1 MADINKEQE
10 RDELHRAMP
19 DRRRAVN
26 PPVGAG
32 CGEDRVRC
40 RAHESASTSLSSAS

>member
-1 MADINKEQE
+1 VE
-10 RDELHRAMP
+10 
-19 DRRRAVN
+19 

-40 RAHESASTSLSSAS
+40 RVHESASTSLSSAS